1 MTAKSDQ
8 RATDLDLDRLDLDE
22 VKRFLAR
29 RWRFVVAVAGACAVA
44 AGLVCLTLTPV
55 FNATAQILLDPLKQH
70 VFATNGAAADSA
82 LDSSIVDS
90 QIPIILST
98 RVLAKVVAK
107 ENLAADPEFATPT
120 RHGLLDRVLGL
131 FHRPKAANVEPPS
144 TAGID
149 PVLAPVILRFF
160 GKVDVTRIAKSYVL
174 SVTVSSRDAAKAM
187 RLANTLA
194 ETYVED
200 QIDVRSKS
208 VGQAATFFEARLG
221 SLRDQVRQSEQ
232 AVADYRRQH
241 NLTTTTAEGNVT
253 VGQQQLQDMN
263 ERLAI
268 ASADTADKLA
278 AYQQVTRFKVSGTD
292 FDSLPAIIRSPVIT
306 QLRGQQADLARR
318 EADLEVVYEPGYPA
332 IAQIR
337 AQRAGIERA
346 LGNEMKRLV
355 SLSRNDYDVAKAR
368 EDALRRTIGTLT
380 DTSGGDNAVGVKL
393 RELERANLANKALF
407 ENFLSRAKLTQEQST
422 FEEPDARLI
431 SPALEPTVPA
441 SPKTKLIVAAAA
453 VAGLLLGL
461 GLATILDRVRPA
473 GAPDPRTGTPA
484 SGGNPFIL
492 GRVPEIPGWH
502 GDAVD
507 CARHYDDHPTSAF
520 SRAIDD
526 IAGKLPGGITA
537 MTPLGGGG
545 ATALALCLATGSGRA
560 GRRVVVVDAD
570 PVGRGLSLAS
580 DLVANVGLAE
590 VLAGDCAALTAI
602 VRHPP
607 FALLPI
613 GRKPVAAA
621 GVAADLRTVLAA
633 LRQDFDVILVDGP
646 GFAASA
652 RSDLDMPPDFD
663 VPPDLETW
671 IALADAVTIV
681 ACWDQLVRDT
691 FVSAIDAI
699 AERPNFVGI
708 ILNRTGAASREA
720 LAMAG

>member
-1 MTAKSDQ
+1 MTTAPS
-8 RATDLDLDRLDLDE
+8 DLDFDRLDLDE

-29 RWRFVVAVAGACAVA
+29 RWRFILAISGACAIA
-44 AGLVCLTLTPV
+44 AGVVCLSLTPV
-55 FNATAQILLDPLKQH
+55 FTTTAQILLDPLKQH
-70 VFATNGAAADSA
+70 VFATNGAANDSA

-107 ENLAADPEFATPT
+107 EDLAADPEFATPT
-120 RHGLLDRVLGL
+120 RPGLLDRVLGL
-131 FHRPKAANVEPPS
+131 FRGPMAAKVAPPS
-144 TAGID
+144 TDGID

-174 SVTVSSRDAAKAM
+174 SLTVSSRDAAKAM

-221 SLRDQVRQSEQ
+221 NLRDQVRRSEQ

-241 NLTTTTAEGNVT
+241 DLTTTTAEGNVT

-278 AYQQVTRFKVSGTD
+278 AYQQVTRFKVNGAD
-292 FDSLPAIIRSPVIT
+292 VDSLPAIVRSPVIT

-318 EADLEVVYEPGYPA
+318 EADLTVVYEPGYPA

-355 SLSRNDYDVAKAR
+355 SLSRNDYDVARAR

-380 DTSGGDNAVGVKL
+380 DASGGDNAVGVKL
-393 RELERANLANKALF
+393 RELERTNLANKALF

-431 SPALEPTVPA
+431 SPALEPSTPA

-461 GLATILDRVRPA
+461 GLAATLDRLRPTES
-473 GAPDPRTGTPA
+473 PDPRIAAPTP
-484 SGGNPFIL
+484 GGNPFIL
-492 GRVPEIPGWH
+492 GRVPEIVGWH
-502 GDAVD
+502 GDGVA
-507 CARHYDDHPTSAF
+507 CARLCDDHPGSAF
-520 SRAIDD
+520 ARAINE
-526 IAGKLPGGITA
+526 IAGKLPGGVTV
-537 MTPLGGGG
+537 MTPLGEGG
-545 ATALALCLATGSGRA
+545 ATALALCLATASGRA
-560 GRRVVVVDAD
+560 GRRVLVVDAD
-570 PVGRGLSLAS
+570 PVGRGLSRAS
-580 DLVANVGLAE
+580 DLGANVGLGE
-590 VLAGDCAALTAI
+590 VLVGDCAALTAI
-602 VRHPP
+602 VRQPS
-607 FALLPI
+607 FAILPI
-613 GRKPVAAA
+613 GRKPV
-621 GVAADLRTVLAA
+621 GAADGDLRAA
-633 LRQDFDVILVDGP
+633 LSGLRQDFDVILVDGP
-646 GFAASA
+646 GFAAEA
-652 RSDLDMPPDFD
+652 PLHLG
-663 VPPDLETW
+663 VPPDLEAW
-671 IALADAVTIV
+671 ITLADAVTIV

-699 AERPNFVGI
+699 AERPNFAGI
-708 ILNRTGAASREA
+708 VLNRTGAASREP
-720 LAMAG
+720 LAMTG